1 MKENLL
7 PRGKGTPPSSKMK
20 DQYDKKET
28 PPKKPHNPPT
38 PAKKNLPEQPQRE
51 TRAFLL
57 NQGKKKSQNSVVA
70 NRWGQA
76 SLCYLVGY

>member
-1 MKENLL
+1 
-7 PRGKGTPPSSKMK
+7 MK

-28 PPKKPHNPPT
+28 PPKKPHKPPNPRKKKK
-38 PAKKNLPEQPQRE
+38 KKNLPEQPQRE
-51 TRAFLL
+51 TRVFLL
-57 NQGKKKSQNSVVA
+57 TQGKKKSQNSVAA